1 MKVNGVQNKLW
12 PIWFLHKKESQRF
25 RMTWGWTNYATIIF
39 FRWTIPFKF
48 LIVWFYLHIISS
60 KDRHVQNS
68 TNHVM
73 HISKFVLS
81 VCISALIFQT
91 GAVLRSMQMTWYVG
105 EAAIV
110 WRGFIKTCQTNH
122 SPPSSLPA
130 CVQMRSV
137 LEVTRFNCKWSPAT
151 H

>member
-1 MKVNGVQNKLW
+1 VQ
-12 PIWFLHKKESQRF
+12 S
-25 RMTWGWTNYATIIF
+25 
-39 FRWTIPFKF
+39 
-48 LIVWFYLHIISS
+48 
-60 KDRHVQNS
+60 S

-122 SPPSSLPA
+122 SPPLLLAGLCSDALSLGGD
-130 CVQMRSV
+130 MI
-137 LEVTRFNCKWSPAT
+137 
-151 H
+151 